1 MDKRSTALKAIKVS
15 TSKRRIYKLK
25 CPARQLPAIND
36 LSIAKK
42 EIQSYVARAN
52 ERESSYTLL
61 SQQLDPQFAGVG
73 RTGKHTKGLNKAR
86 DKKLLGDYSENEK
99 KLQRSAS
106 RQGTPKP
113 FQSISAAKNN
123 PTTFKKRKRS
133 TDVTNDDSPKLRQKE
148 QTPIEQFYKYCESY
162 WRPFKEEDRAF
173 LETKSDSN
181 ELYIIPPLGRH
192 YREVWTA
199 LLPQIPNDNDVRNE
213 IRNHDEQN
221 TSEQLSS
228 QGLNCR
234 QLVQRLMSTMVSDK
248 VNVDL
253 EHVIPST
260 EKEINGHLSPEGN
273 GDNFECSISDS
284 RLEEELRYLGVLNKD
299 EKIDWEAREDDAI
312 CAELRKTQ
320 EDCLKEDAQNT
331 YRRQNLIKRFIAAMA
346 YQQCSDFMEELDNQ
360 VEECFVA
367 RFVKDKKIKKKR
379 LVVTTEDIAHSL
391 DRRKKYKK
399 GIEVLFDPSVGSIPK
414 EPVFNDEDM
423 AEFVKK
429 MKEEHRRL

>member
-1 MDKRSTALKAIKVS
+1 M
-15 TSKRRIYKLK
+15 
-25 CPARQLPAIND
+25 
-36 LSIAKK
+36 
-42 EIQSYVARAN
+42 
-52 ERESSYTLL
+52 
-61 SQQLDPQFAGVG
+61 
-73 RTGKHTKGLNKAR
+73 
-86 DKKLLGDYSENEK
+86 
-99 KLQRSAS
+99 
-106 RQGTPKP
+106 
-113 FQSISAAKNN
+113 
-123 PTTFKKRKRS
+123 
-133 TDVTNDDSPKLRQKE
+133 
-148 QTPIEQFYKYCESY
+148 
-162 WRPFKEEDRAF
+162 
-173 LETKSDSN
+173 
-181 ELYIIPPLGRH
+181 
-192 YREVWTA
+192 
-199 LLPQIPNDNDVRNE
+199 PQIPNDNDVRNE

-299 EKIDWEAREDDAI
+299 EKVRILSYQFVSIILDFNLTQCKNANSTNDISLFQIDWEAREDDAI

-367 RFVKDKKIKKKR
+367 RFVC
-379 LVVTTEDIAHSL
+379 
-391 DRRKKYKK
+391 
-399 GIEVLFDPSVGSIPK
+399 GVLLIR
-414 EPVFNDEDM
+414 N
-423 AEFVKK
+423 ALIFVL
-429 MKEEHRRL
+429 H